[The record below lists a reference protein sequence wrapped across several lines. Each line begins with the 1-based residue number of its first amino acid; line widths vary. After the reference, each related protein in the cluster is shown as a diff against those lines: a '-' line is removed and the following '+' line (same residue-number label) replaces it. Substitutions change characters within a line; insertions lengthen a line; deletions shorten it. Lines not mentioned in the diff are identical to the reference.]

1 VSAAMCPKCRFPLSR
16 QESRSGK
23 CPFCGTALEL
33 PDAAGFRSAALPP
46 PVDER
51 AARLPVSQF
60 IRPFVRG
67 AFILFV
73 LAAGGGGIYYLVSN
87 GVTRFLGGTDAPA
100 QAAFEKPA
108 PPGEAPVVAQRP
120 SKGAPPSAQPAP
132 PPAAEAKG
140 DVPPVLPREI
150 VVTGTVRK
158 IDGPQGEY
166 SLEPLNGGTQVRL
179 RGKVKRLR
187 IGSLNGDA
195 VLEAET
201 LEAQE
206 VIFTGAINGNA
217 RARVNAPNGSVEFR
231 APVAGQPKVYV
242 DAPNGKVTFA
252 KPAGGKAGADIDG
265 EAKITIKAKEVDFQ
279 CPINGAGTYV
289 QVVFSAGGK
298 MRFTEMGG
306 RSQLLY
312 RRADAR
318 DPDPVIGWG
327 IVRDNARC
335 KENK

>member
-1 VSAAMCPKCRFPLSR
+1 VPAAMCPKCRFPLSR

-23 CPFCGTALEL
+23 CPFCGTALES
-33 PDAAGFRSAALPP
+33 PDAAGPRSAALPP

-51 AARLPVSQF
+51 AARLPVSQL

-67 AFILFV
+67 GFILFV

-87 GVTRFLGGTDAPA
+87 GVTRFLGGTDAPT
-100 QAAFEKPA
+100 QAAFEEPA
-108 PPGEAPVVAQRP
+108 PPGETPVVAQRP

-132 PPAAEAKG
+132 PPAAEAKS

-150 VVTGTVRK
+150 VVTGTVRR

-187 IGSLNGDA
+187 IGSLNGES

-217 RARVNAPNGSVEFR
+217 RARVNTPNGSVEFR
-231 APVAGQPKVYV
+231 APINGQPRLGVV
-242 DAPNGKVTFA
+242 APNGKVTFA
-252 KPAGGKAGADIDG
+252 KSAGGKAGADIDG
-265 EAKITIKAKEVDFQ
+265 EAKITIRAKEVDFQ
-279 CPINGAGTYV
+279 CPINGETSV
-289 QVVFSAGGK
+289 SVVLSSGGK

-306 RSQLLY
+306 RSLLLY
-312 RRADAR
+312 RKADAG